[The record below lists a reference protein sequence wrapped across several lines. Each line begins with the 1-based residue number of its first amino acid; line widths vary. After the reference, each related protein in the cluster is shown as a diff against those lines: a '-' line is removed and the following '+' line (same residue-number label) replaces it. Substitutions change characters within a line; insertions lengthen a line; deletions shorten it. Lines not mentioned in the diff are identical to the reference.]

1 MPSSRQSAKAT
12 RPNGATRT
20 ARYEDAGLPTIG
32 QTNEDTAGDTTAEQ
46 LAITPPKLDEP
57 GTDLAT
63 RLDAHL
69 GLPTSRNPAER
80 VIYVVAPPLAP
91 AFVRQAPRVK
101 STLRTILSPK
111 VLIPVVFAVVLI
123 GIVLSLGDIRKVGQD
138 IVHFPPGDAAL
149 FLGLTVLYETIRGVQ
164 WLYFLK
170 GMKVKVA
177 RRRAIFAFIG
187 GEATKSLPAGNYFEN
202 YLLEREAGVAV
213 AYTASGTTITILLE
227 VVICVVYLS
236 VVGIRGWGWL
246 RPVILLGSLLV
257 VLTVIALA
265 RLDLHAHLPG
275 WLANK
280 QFFRWAAEQWKTFS
294 QGAAAFVT
302 PKRLGVGL
310 ALAAAYLA
318 AAGTQYYVVIR
329 AIGHD
334 HVGYFDAV
342 AAYLFGLG
350 AGLILPVPTDI
361 GVQEITG
368 LGALKAMGM
377 QVPNA
382 VPVTILF
389 RVFNL
394 VSSLVIA
401 VIAFV
406 VLHREFRDAFASR
419 DGSGS
424 VPEEAATGG

>member
-1 MPSSRQSAKAT
+1 MK
-12 RPNGATRT
+12 
-20 ARYEDAGLPTIG
+20 
-32 QTNEDTAGDTTAEQ
+32 
-46 LAITPPKLDEP
+46 
-57 GTDLAT
+57 GTL
-63 RLDAHL
+63 
-69 GLPTSRNPAER
+69 
-80 VIYVVAPPLAP
+80 
-91 AFVRQAPRVK
+91 K
-101 STLRTILSPK
+101 TILSPK
-111 VLIPVVFAVVLI
+111 ILIPVVLAVVLI

-138 IVHFPPGDAAL
+138 ILHFPLGDAAL
-149 FLGLTVLYETIRGVQ
+149 FLGLTIVYEVIRGVQ
-164 WLYFLK
+164 WLYFLN
-170 GMKVKVA
+170 GMKVKVE
-177 RRRAIFAFIG
+177 RRPAIFAFVG

-227 VVICVVYLS
+227 VVVCVVYLS
-236 VVGIRGWGWL
+236 IVSIRGWGWL
-246 RPVILLGSLLV
+246 RHVLLVGSLLV
-257 VLTVIALA
+257 VLIVIALA

-280 QFFRWAAEQWKTFS
+280 KFFRWVAEQWKTFS
-294 QGAAAFVT
+294 KGAATFVT
-302 PKRLGVGL
+302 PERLAVGL

-334 HVGYFDAV
+334 HVGYFDAM

-368 LGALKAMGM
+368 LGALKALGM

-382 VPVTILF
+382 VSVTILF
-389 RVFNL
+389 RIFNL

-401 VIAFV
+401 AITFV

-419 DGSGS
+419 QGSGK